1 MTERDGKDFALSL
14 GSSPGEQL
22 AVWQRRRRASS
33 LGREA

>member
-1 MTERDGKDFALSL
+1 MTELEGKDFPISL
-14 GSSPGEQL
+14 RSSPGEQL